1 MLRGQ
6 ETQQAVQ
13 ERRPDAVQLRA
24 RRSPRL
30 IALGV
35 LFVVLG
41 GLAAG
46 ALYSMGN
53 DEESSVVMAH
63 DVVRGQVLTEDDLAI
78 ITVPAGLGV
87 ERLDAADMSSLI
99 GQTARTDLPAGSF
112 PSARHLGTDPIPDGH
127 SLVGLRLGP
136 GRMPGTNL
144 PPGTPVQLVSLAEED
159 TAVHDAVVAEAPI
172 LTDDGSGFV
181 LDVVVSDD
189 IAHAVA
195 RLSAAQLLAMIAV
208 GEG

>member
-1 MLRGQ
+1 M
-6 ETQQAVQ
+6 
-13 ERRPDAVQLRA
+13 
-24 RRSPRL
+24 
-30 IALGV
+30 

-53 DEESSVVMAH
+53 DEESAVVMSH
-63 DVVRGQVLTEDDLAI
+63 DVVRGQTLTEDDLAI

-87 ERLDAADMSSLI
+87 ERLDAEELSSLV

-112 PSARHLGTDPIPDGH
+112 PAARHLGADPIPDGH

-159 TAVHDAVVAEAPI
+159 TAVHDAVVAEAPV

-189 IAHAVA
+189 VAHEVA

-208 GEG
+208 GDG